1 MDRFEYKV
9 VPAPMR
15 VEKAKGANTL
25 EEKFAQTLAGAL
37 NAEGA
42 EGWEFVRSETMAAE
56 DKRMLRKSAVAEV
69 TVLIY
74 RRLKSAGQSQSQHP
88 GPTLS
93 RPAAALAE
101 PDGARIPPLGPA
113 KAPGG
118 PDAA

>member
-9 VPAPMR
+9 VPAPVR
-15 VEKAKGANTL
+15 VDKTTGANTL
-25 EEKFAQTLAGAL
+25 DEKFANTLQSAL

-74 RRLKSAGQSQSQHP
+74 RRLKAGRQTQTQDV
-88 GPTLS
+88 GPALS